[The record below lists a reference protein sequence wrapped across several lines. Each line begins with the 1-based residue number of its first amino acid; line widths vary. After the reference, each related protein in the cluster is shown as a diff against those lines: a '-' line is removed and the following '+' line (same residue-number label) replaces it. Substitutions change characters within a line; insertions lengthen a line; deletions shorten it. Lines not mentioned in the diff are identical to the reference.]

1 MTAARPTVWRAFC
14 QEWEWE
20 GVRHS
25 TALTA
30 VHLVL
35 QRVNPKIT
43 HYSVGSRSR
52 TMYCTDSGVQV
63 LYSYGE
69 TGWKLFPDGIYK
81 FKMLDSP
88 NEDRHLLILLKLDL
102 LWFSFVSVR
111 YTLLQWWMF
120 M

>member
-1 MTAARPTVWRAFC
+1 
-14 QEWEWE
+14 
-20 GVRHS
+20 
-25 TALTA
+25 
-30 VHLVL
+30 
-35 QRVNPKIT
+35 
-43 HYSVGSRSR
+43 
-52 TMYCTDSGVQV
+52 MYCTDSGVQV